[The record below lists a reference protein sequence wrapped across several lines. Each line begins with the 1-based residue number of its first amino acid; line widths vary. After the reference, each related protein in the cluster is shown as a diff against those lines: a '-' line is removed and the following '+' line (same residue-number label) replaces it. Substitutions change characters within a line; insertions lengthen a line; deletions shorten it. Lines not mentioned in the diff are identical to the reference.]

1 MNFIWMVKHKNN
13 FLKRSHNIKSN
24 SRLLEESFLNL
35 FLSCVIVAVSVA
47 LWASWLC
54 WPPLPINLA
63 SLLSLSFPNR
73 IQESSQALYSVFCH
87 LLIYDHRGTA
97 AQGEGGGLRT
107 QGSYHRPFDNQVICV
122 RWPGPLSDF
131 LGRTPH
137 PRQKIMFN
145 NAASAKQKQ
154 HSFRMSFRIRGIWNE
169 SISRYPCFMS

>member
-1 MNFIWMVKHKNN
+1 MKNENMNFIWMVKHKNN

-97 AQGEGGGLRT
+97 AQGKRGGAQDPEQL
-107 QGSYHRPFDNQVICV
+107 SPAFWYQVICV

-131 LGRTPH
+131 LGRTPQ

-145 NAASAKQKQ
+145 NAASA
-154 HSFRMSFRIRGIWNE
+154 
-169 SISRYPCFMS
+169 